1 MFPRLFTI
9 GGFTLHTYGAL
20 VATGVA
26 VGVWLSQ
33 RLGRKRGLDPGTIID
48 LGIWMCVAGVL
59 GSKLLLFLE
68 DPHDFFSMA
77 TLRAAGVF
85 YGGFLAAL
93 GTFLWFVH
101 RRHLPL
107 LGTADCYV
115 PGLALGHAIGRL
127 GCFAAGC
134 CWGGVCPYPWAV
146 TFTDPYAHDI
156 VGVPLNV
163 PLHPS
168 QLYECAA
175 LLVICGILLAVFRR
189 SRFAGQTFASYLMLY
204 GGARFLLEYTRDLSD
219 DPVFFHLLSLSQIVA
234 LCLIPAGAAIWILNR
249 NRRPDADPDAKQ
261 RSTAHA

>member
-26 VGVWLSQ
+26 VGVWMSQ
-33 RLGRKRGLDPGTIID
+33 RLGRRRGLDSGTIID

-68 DPHDFFSMA
+68 DPRDFFTMA

-85 YGGFLAAL
+85 YGGFIAAVA
-93 GTFLWFVH
+93 TFLYFVH
-101 RRHLPL
+101 RKNLPL
-107 LGTADCYV
+107 LSTADCYV

-134 CWGGVCPYPWAV
+134 CWGSVCPYPWAV
-146 TFTDPYAHDI
+146 TFRNPYAHEI
-156 VGVPLNV
+156 VGVPLDV
-163 PLHPS
+163 PLHPA

-175 LLVICGILLAVFRR
+175 LLAISGILLWTFGR
-189 SRFAGQTFASYLMLY
+189 SRFAGQTFAAYLMLY
-204 GGARFLLEYTRDLSD
+204 GAARFLLEYTRDLSD
-219 DPVFFHLLSLSQIVA
+219 DPVFFHLLSLSQIIA
-234 LCLIPAGAAIWILNR
+234 LCLIPAGAMIWITNR
-249 NRRPDADPDAKQ
+249 QPRPSDA
-261 RSTAHA
+261 AHA

>member
-1 MFPRLFTI
+1 MFPKLFTI

-68 DPHDFFSMA
+68 DPHDFFSLA

-85 YGGFLAAL
+85 YGGFLAATA
-93 GTFLWFVH
+93 TFLWFVH

-134 CWGGVCPYPWAV
+134 CWGSVCPYPWAV
-146 TFTDPYAHDI
+146 TFTNPYAHEI
-156 VGVPLNV
+156 VGVPLNE
-163 PLHPS
+163 PLHPA
-168 QLYECAA
+168 QLYESAA
-175 LLVICGILLAVFRR
+175 LLLICGILLMIFRH
-189 SRFAGQTFASYLMLY
+189 SRFAGQTFAAYLMLY
-204 GGARFLLEYTRDLSD
+204 GLARFLLEYTRDLSD

-249 NRRPDADPDAKQ
+249 NAQ
-261 RSTAHA
+261 QTSAHA